1 MTLSLAWEVERVPD
15 DLWWWV
21 LCMGTGAEDLLGKS
35 ERGLDRVFIPQESFF
50 CVPTCQWMCPYALLA
65 CGHQTS
71 LWLSGGSC
79 NGPDSSW
86 GRILFG
92 LPTPLP
98 LSLCAPLWLCRWAFI
113 TKHFPLLLVYS
124 LRWFCLVTLMA
135 KRKKNESKDSVQE
148 RSLRSISVFLCDL
161 G

>member
-1 MTLSLAWEVERVPD
+1 MGFVPGHWGWGSPGETWEGSGQGVHSSG
-15 DLWWWV
+15 V
-21 LCMGTGAEDLLGKS
+21 LLLCS
-35 ERGLDRVFIPQESFF
+35 HLP
-50 CVPTCQWMCPYALLA
+50 MCPCALLA

-71 LWLSGGSC
+71 LWLSDGSC

-148 RSLRSISVFLCDL
+148 RSLRSISVFLYDL